1 MCEIF
6 DYKVKK
12 VYRVV
17 DDDDVFYLFFQTKIS
32 RYIAVGALP
41 VPNANSTAE
50 ECGAN
55 FALSPQTILTV

>member
-1 MCEIF
+1 MMMMSFIC
-6 DYKVKK
+6 
-12 VYRVV
+12 
-17 DDDDVFYLFFQTKIS
+17 FFQKTKIS

-41 VPNANSTAE
+41 GVPNANSTAE